1 MQQAFAAFDDLP
13 PGSETVLLAEDDEA
27 VLRYTRVTLE
37 GLGYRVLAAVTPQ
50 EALRLAEESQEPIH
64 VLLTDVVMPGFSGKE
79 LRDKVRKTHPD
90 LPCVFMSGYTADIIA
105 RRGVLE
111 DDVDFLQKPASREE
125 LALKLREVLSR

>member
-1 MQQAFAAFDDLP
+1 MEQAFATLDDLP
-13 PGSETVLLAEDDEA
+13 TGSETVLLAEDEEA

-37 GLGYRVLAAVTPQ
+37 GLGYRVLAASRPE
-50 EALRLAEESQEPIH
+50 EALRMAEESDEPIH

-79 LRDKVRKTHPD
+79 LRDRVRELHPN

-111 DDVDFLQKPASREE
+111 EDVDFLQKPAGREE
-125 LALKLREVLSR
+125 LAMKLREVLSR